1 MADKLTKHA
10 RKPAKDPDQ
19 EQLRQHKDEWN
30 DVASL
35 LIAKLI
41 AFKRGLNGVGD
52 PVADIPESKI
62 TEPLPPELEIYL
74 QSIVNDY
81 QDLVMGGKSIIDE
94 QKRYSENF
102 SKSSSA
108 DLFISEAS
116 NPFTRAWAR
125 VGLIGHPERSVRIQ
139 ILDQISDLI
148 ADFYDLEHVL
158 TGSNDPVRLARAL
171 LKYTSMLNLLGANL
185 GTLLHEVAPEAFKE
199 SSSSKETKETKE
211 KNFQPQE
218 GAGKNKSQI
227 KTEYEE
233 LAPEVIDQNTPM
245 KQLDLIRDKIQG
257 VISHDSIAKM
267 LYQDDYVSIAEKA
280 RALDSLEKK
289 IRGMIV
295 GDPEGLVFQ
304 HQQAIQDMYND
315 YNALERHLQMF
326 PVDKGDRKM
335 PDIAPETQDFNS
347 ADDLEKL
354 ASNALVRWLNR
365 QKLKL
370 FPGNL
375 GYLVSTA
382 VEQLIAARE
391 GLRHIAD
398 LAEDKESSMK
408 EIVSAYKEVVANA
421 SKAANSIGKLGRIYV
436 SEKKLKGDSKTI
448 TLTDSDLSKLNK
460 SVLSLSFSGKK

>member
-81 QDLVMGGKSIIDE
+81 QDLVMGGKSIIEE

-102 SKSSSA
+102 SKRSSA
-108 DLFISEAS
+108 DFVSEAS

-125 VGLIGHPERSVRIQ
+125 IGLIGHPERSIRIQ
-139 ILDQISDLI
+139 ILNQIGDLV

-158 TGSNDPVRLARAL
+158 TGSNEPVRLARAL

-185 GTLLHEVAPEAFKE
+185 GTLLHEVAPEEFRE
-199 SSSSKETKETKE
+199 SSKSTDKEPPKPSGEKPKSK
-211 KNFQPQE
+211 
-218 GAGKNKSQI
+218 GKT
-227 KTEYEE
+227 TEVVYEE

-245 KQLDLIRDKIQG
+245 KQLDLIRDKIQS
-257 VISHDSIAKM
+257 VISRDSIAKM
-267 LYQDDYVSIAEKA
+267 LYQDDYVSVAEKA

-295 GDPEGLVFQ
+295 ADPEGLVFQ
-304 HQQAIQDMYND
+304 HQKAIQDMYND

-326 PVDKGDRKM
+326 PVEQGNRKM
-335 PDIAPETQDFNS
+335 PDIAPETQDFDS

-354 ASNALVRWLNR
+354 AANALVRWLNR

-375 GYLVSTA
+375 GFLVSTA
-382 VEQLIAARE
+382 VDQLIAARE
-391 GLRHIAD
+391 RLRYIAD

-408 EIVSAYKEVVANA
+408 EIVSAYKDLVADA
-421 SKAANSIGKLGRIYV
+421 SKAAESIGKLGRIYV
-436 SEKKLKGDSKTI
+436 SEKKLKGDTKTI

>member
-81 QDLVMGGKSIIDE
+81 QDLVVGGKSIIDE

-102 SKSSSA
+102 NKSSSA

-125 VGLIGHPERSVRIQ
+125 IGLIGHPERSVRIQ
-139 ILDQISDLI
+139 ILNQIADLV

-158 TGSNDPVRLARAL
+158 TGSNEPVRLARAL

-185 GTLLHEVAPEAFKE
+185 GALLHEVAPEEFKDR
-199 SSSSKETKETKE
+199 SKSEETKKKPPKERERKE
-211 KNFQPQE
+211 K
-218 GAGKNKSQI
+218 
-227 KTEYEE
+227 KTEVVYEE
-233 LAPEVIDQNTPM
+233 LAPEVIDKNTPM
-245 KQLDLIRDKIQG
+245 KQLDLIRDKIQS
-257 VISHDSIAKM
+257 VISRDSIAKM

-280 RALDSLEKK
+280 RSLDSLEKK

-295 GDPEGLVFQ
+295 ADPEGLVFQ
-304 HQQAIQDMYND
+304 HQKAIEDMYND

-326 PVDKGDRKM
+326 PVDKGGRQM
-335 PDIAPETQDFNS
+335 PDIATETQDFDS

-354 ASNALVRWLNR
+354 AANALVRWLNR
-365 QKLKL
+365 KKLKL

-391 GLRHIAD
+391 GLRYIAD
-398 LAEDKESSMK
+398 LAEDKEASMR
-408 EIVSAYKEVVANA
+408 EIVSAYKKMVADA
-421 SKAANSIGKLGRIYV
+421 SKAANSIGKLGRIYI
-436 SEKKLKGDSKTI
+436 SEKKLKGDTKTI